1 MRSDTGRL
9 WYLPELPDLELL
21 TGCYQQRAFPW
32 HFHDTYCLS
41 LQEQGH
47 ETIAFANQTLYVRP
61 GMLLIINP
69 GEVHSNY
76 NLTPAEWRYRSF
88 YIPVALL
95 RSVAGPA
102 SHLPYFP
109 AKLLDDPGLFH
120 QLAHVHQQL
129 ATQGFSAAN
138 QSLLEQALRVLVGRH
153 GQAAGGVAPPA
164 FERLP
169 HVLALLDQQLGR
181 KLSVAELAAEAG
193 LSRFHFMR
201 TFAQATGLTPMAYLT
216 QHRIRAAK
224 QLLQAGASPVEAA
237 LETGFCD
244 QSHFA
249 RHFQRLVGTTPGQYR
264 TIIQD

>member
-1 MRSDTGRL
+1 MRPNPSQL
-9 WYLPELPDLELL
+9 WYLPELSDLELL
-21 TGCYQQRAFPW
+21 SGCYRQRTFPW

-47 ETIAFANQTLYVRP
+47 ETIAFTDQTLHVRP
-61 GMLLIINP
+61 GMILIINP
-69 GEVHSNY
+69 SEAHSNY

-88 YIPVALL
+88 YVPVALL
-95 RSVAGPA
+95 RSVAGSVGPP
-102 SHLPYFP
+102 PYFP
-109 AKLLDDPGLFH
+109 AKLLDDPALFQ
-120 QLAHVHQQL
+120 QLTHVHQQL
-129 ATQGFSAAN
+129 AAQGFSPAN
-138 QSLLEQALRVLVGRH
+138 QSLLEQALRTLVRRY
-153 GQAAGGVAPPA
+153 GQAAGGGVSPT

-181 KLSVAELAAEAG
+181 KLSVAELAATAG

-201 TFAQATGLTPMAYLT
+201 TFAHATGLTPMAYLT
-216 QHRIRAAK
+216 QRRIRAAK